1 MGILPFLRQLLTS
14 LSLYKGQCVL
24 ILCGLLL
31 EMGFN
36 GCVPLAFKYL
46 IDYAIT
52 PQDTQVLFVV
62 LGLLTIGV
70 VVVAVVGLG
79 RDYLYARVAAAL
91 LNDLRQRMFG
101 HLQRLSMD
109 FYARTSVGDILS
121 RFSTDLA
128 AVENAI
134 TAAIPWGILPALDVV
149 FSALLLFTLEWRL
162 AGLAMLVFP
171 LSLLGP
177 RIIVPR
183 ASVASYDRKQQE
195 AHIVS
200 TVQENLVTQPVIK
213 AFGLEQQR
221 LSHFTQRLGGLV
233 QSSARVGF
241 LSALVERS
249 AGISILM
256 LQVVVMGV
264 GAYMTFSGS
273 LSIGSLVSFQ
283 SLFLALSWSL
293 SYVTQYVPI
302 LLQAAG
308 GMQRIVELLRETPQ
322 VIDTPAATPLP
333 RFQQAICF
341 EDVDFGYTREQRQLH
356 GVCFTIRA
364 GESIAFVGPSG
375 SGKSTILQLL
385 SRFYDPVAG
394 QVTLDGYDLRHVT
407 QASLRAQYG
416 IVFQDSLLF
425 NTTIRENIRVGKPG
439 ATDTEVEVAAR
450 AAEIHDLIDRMPE
463 GYETVVGERGGLL
476 SGGQRQRIA
485 IARAM
490 LRDPAILILDEAT
503 SALDAATE
511 AAINLTLAQIGRGRT
526 MIAVTHRLATVGKAD
541 RIFVLNHGRL
551 VEQGHHEEL
560 LASQGMYAQLWEKQS
575 GFVISEDGANATVDA
590 ARLRAI
596 PLLADLDEA
605 LRTEIARRFVTER
618 FPADRLVVHE
628 GDPGD
633 KFYIIVRGS
642 VRVTTSTKG
651 PERELAVL
659 QDGDHFGEIALLQD
673 VPRTA
678 TIRTRTDSLF
688 VTLSRDLLMRL
699 METAP
704 QLHAILHEEVAQRL
718 ARSQMQKG
726 PGLS

>member
-1 MGILPFLRQLLTS
+1 MGILVFLRQLLTS
-14 LSLYKGQCVL
+14 LSPYRGQCAL
-24 ILCGLLL
+24 ILGGLLL

-36 GCVPLAFKYL
+36 GCVSLAFKFL

-52 PQDTQVLFVV
+52 PQDKQVLFVV
-62 LGLLTIGV
+62 LGLLAGGV

-91 LNDLRQRMFG
+91 LSDLRQHMFR

-109 FYARTSVGDILS
+109 FYARTSLGDILL

-149 FSALLLFTLEWRL
+149 FSAILLFTLEWRL
-162 AGLAMLVFP
+162 ASLAMLVFP

-177 RIIVPR
+177 RFIVPR

-195 AHIVS
+195 AQVVT
-200 TVQENLVTQPVIK
+200 TVQENLAAQPVIK
-213 AFGLEQQR
+213 AFGLEQQW
-221 LSHFTQRLGGLV
+221 LSHFTQRLGALV

-241 LSALVERS
+241 LSALVERA

-302 LLQAAG
+302 LVQATG
-308 GMQRIVELLRETPQ
+308 GMQRIEELLRETPQ
-322 VIDTPAATPLP
+322 VVDTPAATPLQ

-341 EDVDFGYTREQRQLH
+341 EDVDFGYTPEQRQLH

-364 GESIAFVGPSG
+364 GESVAFVGPSG
-375 SGKSTILQLL
+375 SGKSTILQMVT
-385 SRFYDPVAG
+385 RFYDPVAG
-394 QVTLDGYDLRHVT
+394 QITLDGRDLRHVT
-407 QASLRAQYG
+407 QASLRDQCAALCSRTAFSSTPRFAR
-416 IVFQDSLLF
+416 IFVSASL
-425 NTTIRENIRVGKPG
+425 V
-439 ATDTEVEVAAR
+439 ATDTEVEAAAR
-450 AAEIHDLIDRMPE
+450 AAELHGLIEGMPA
-463 GYETVVGERGGLL
+463 GYETVVGERGGRL

-490 LRDPAILILDEAT
+490 LRDLVIYDEAT

-511 AAINLTLAQIGRGRT
+511 AAINLTLAHIGRGRT
-526 MIAVTHRLATVGKAD
+526 VIAVTHRLATVGTAD
-541 RIFVLNHGRL
+541 RIFVLNHGQL
-551 VEQGHHEEL
+551 VEHGRHQEL
-560 LASQGMYAQLWEKQS
+560 LASQGMFAQLWEKQS

-596 PLLADLDEA
+596 PLLADLDA
-605 LRTEIARRFVTER
+605 RHCVQKLR
-618 FPADRLVVHE
+618 
-628 GDPGD
+628 
-633 KFYIIVRGS
+633 S
-642 VRVTTSTKG
+642 V
-651 PERELAVL
+651 L
-659 QDGDHFGEIALLQD
+659 
-673 VPRTA
+673 
-678 TIRTRTDSLF
+678 
-688 VTLSRDLLMRL
+688 
-699 METAP
+699 
-704 QLHAILHEEVAQRL
+704 
-718 ARSQMQKG
+718 
-726 PGLS
+726 

>member
-1 MGILPFLRQLLTS
+1 
-14 LSLYKGQCVL
+14 
-24 ILCGLLL
+24 
-31 EMGFN
+31 
-36 GCVPLAFKYL
+36 
-46 IDYAIT
+46 
-52 PQDTQVLFVV
+52 
-62 LGLLTIGV
+62 
-70 VVVAVVGLG
+70 
-79 RDYLYARVAAAL
+79 
-91 LNDLRQRMFG
+91 
-101 HLQRLSMD
+101 
-109 FYARTSVGDILS
+109 
-121 RFSTDLA
+121 
-128 AVENAI
+128 
-134 TAAIPWGILPALDVV
+134 
-149 FSALLLFTLEWRL
+149 
-162 AGLAMLVFP
+162 MLVFP

-177 RIIVPR
+177 RLIVPR
-183 ASVASYDRKQQE
+183 ASAASYDRKQQE
-195 AHIVS
+195 AHVVT
-200 TVQENLVTQPVIK
+200 TVQENLATQPVIK
-213 AFGLEQQR
+213 AFSLEQQR
-221 LSHFTQRLGGLV
+221 LSHFTQRLGALV

-249 AGISILM
+249 AGISILI

-302 LLQAAG
+302 LLQAAS
-308 GMQRIVELLRETPQ
+308 GMQRIEELLRETPQ
-322 VIDTPAATPLP
+322 VVDTPAATPLP
-333 RFQQAICF
+333 RFQQEICF
-341 EDVDFGYTREQRQLH
+341 EDVDFGYTRAQRQLH
-356 GVCFTIRA
+356 GVRFTIRA
-364 GESIAFVGPSG
+364 GESVAFVGPSG
-375 SGKSTILQLL
+375 SGKSTVLQLL
-385 SRFYDPVAG
+385 TRFYDPDAG

-407 QASLRAQYG
+407 QASLRTQCG
-416 IVFQDSLLF
+416 IVFQDSFLF
-425 NTTIRENIRVGKPG
+425 NTTIRDNIRVGKPG
-439 ATDTEVEVAAR
+439 ATDAEVEVAAR
-450 AAEIHDLIDRMPE
+450 AAELHDLIERMPE
-463 GYETVVGERGGLL
+463 GYETVVGERGGRL

-511 AAINLTLAQIGRGRT
+511 AAINLTLAHIGRGRT
-526 MIAVTHRLATVGKAD
+526 MIAVTHRLATVGKTD
-541 RIFVLNHGRL
+541 RIFVLNHGHL
-551 VEQGHHEEL
+551 VEQGYHQEL
-560 LASQGMYAQLWEKQS
+560 LASQGIYTQLWEKQS

-596 PLLADLDEA
+596 PLLAELDEA

-642 VRVTTSTKG
+642 VRVTTRTKG

-704 QLHAILHEEVAQRL
+704 QLRAILHEEVAQRL
-718 ARSQMQKG
+718 ARSRTKQEA
-726 PGLS
+726 GLS